1 MLPTPH
7 AHLIVPRLWLGDR
20 EASLDSDFLKREG
33 ITTVFN
39 CTKELPFSPL
49 IKRQYRVPVDDNLR
63 KEELDHMHAWAPEIV
78 TKVLREYN
86 QGHTILI
93 HCHAG
98 KQRSAA
104 VMAMT
109 LLAKTRQSAD
119 AAMAYIQKRRPVAFS
134 PHANFDRSIR
144 GFESDLAAY
153 RSR

>member
-1 MLPTPH
+1 MLPAPH

-20 EASLDSDFLKREG
+20 EAALDVDFLKREG

-39 CTKELPFSPL
+39 CTKDFPFSPH

-63 KEELDHMHAWAPEIV
+63 KEELDNMHAWAPEIV

-86 QGHTILI
+86 AGHTILI

-104 VMAMT
+104 VLAMT
-109 LLAKTRQSAD
+109 LIAKTHQSAD
-119 AAMAYIQKRRPVAFS
+119 AAMAYIQQRRPVAFF
-134 PHANFDRSIR
+134 PQANFERSIR
-144 GFESDLAAY
+144 GFEGDLKKARA
-153 RSR
+153 

>member
-1 MLPTPH
+1 MLPAPH

-20 EASLDSDFLKREG
+20 EAALDVDFLKREG

-39 CTKELPFSPL
+39 CTKDFPFSPH

-63 KEELDHMHAWAPEIV
+63 KEELDNMHAWAPEIV

-86 QGHTILI
+86 AGHTILI

-104 VMAMT
+104 VLAMT
-109 LLAKTRQSAD
+109 LIAKTRQSAD
-119 AAMAYIQKRRPVAFS
+119 AAMAYIQQRRPVAFF
-134 PHANFDRSIR
+134 PQANFERSIR
-144 GFESDLAAY
+144 GFEGDLKKARA
-153 RSR
+153 